1 MFRCKHE
8 NLKTIQAHE
17 VRMST
22 LQQQVVDGEAMN
34 VQLNKLVES
43 AHAQK
48 NSQEVC
54 VCVCVCVCLCVC
66 VCVCV
71 FHAYTTLSLSLS
83 HTHTNTGQYQN
94 AARQQ
99 HKA

>member
-1 MFRCKHE
+1 MCRCKHE

-17 VRMST
+17 VRVST

-54 VCVCVCVCLCVC
+54 VCVFVCVC

-71 FHAYTTLSLSLS
+71 HII
-83 HTHTNTGQYQN
+83 HTHTHTHTH
-94 AARQQ
+94 RTI
-99 HKA
+99 